1 MRCLRLFLLFV
12 SFEGEG
18 ERSSH
23 ADSPTESLTH
33 EVFTSN
39 GDFAMYPI
47 LCPDFRKYAT
57 VSLALAQQQ
66 VVQPIMFVTSSSY
79 RRLHL
84 GRAANTRD
92 GRPILTKEVR
102 M

>member
-47 LCPDFRKYAT
+47 LCPDLGKYAIVIT
-57 VSLALAQQQ
+57 CTYTATGSATDYVCDVILL
-66 VVQPIMFVTSSSY
+66 TSGSSCQ
-79 RRLHL
+79 HQ
-84 GRAANTRD
+84 GWATNSH
-92 GRPILTKEVR
+92 
-102 M
+102 

>member
-12 SFEGEG
+12 SFQGEG
-18 ERSSH
+18 ESSSH

-33 EVFTSN
+33 EVFTSS
-39 GDFAMYPI
+39 DFAMYPI
-47 LCPDFRKYAT
+47 LCPDFDKYAI

-66 VVQPIMFVTSSSY
+66 AVQPIMFVTSSSY

-84 GRAANTRD
+84 ARSANPRD